1 MKVSTSQ
8 IFERAMTQMSTQQ
21 AKVSDLQTQ
30 LATGKQIVRPSDDPD
45 KAGVIQRLNSASNRL
60 EGYSDNLRAV
70 GSRLDTEEAALMTSE
85 KVLQRIRELAVK
97 ANSETLSQ
105 EDRQI
110 TAKEIQALRDQML
123 SLANSRDS
131 AQNYVFAGSMTRTVH
146 FAEDTTGV
154 IAYQGDDNRV
164 MVDVSDQRQLALNR
178 PGSEAF
184 SSIIRVNTSG
194 ESERVGFFSALD
206 DLAAALNSN
215 DSELVNRGLAEVSDL
230 TQSMALSIAD
240 VGSRMSI
247 ADTQVDAL
255 SETKMRYESMLSEA
269 QDLDYAAA
277 ITKLTAEIM
286 SLEAGQSSFVKISQ
300 LSLFDYIR

>member
-45 KAGVIQRLNSASNRL
+45 KAGIIQRLNSASNRL

-131 AQNYVFAGSMTRTVH
+131 AQNYVFAGSMTRTEP

-206 DLAAALNSN
+206 DLVAALNSN

-247 ADTQVDAL
+247 AETQVDAL
-255 SETKMRYESMLSEA
+255 NETKIRYESMLSEA

>member
-1 MKVSTSQ
+1 M
-8 IFERAMTQMSTQQ
+8 
-21 AKVSDLQTQ
+21 
-30 LATGKQIVRPSDDPD
+30 
-45 KAGVIQRLNSASNRL
+45 
-60 EGYSDNLRAV
+60 
-70 GSRLDTEEAALMTSE
+70 
-85 KVLQRIRELAVK
+85 
-97 ANSETLSQ
+97 
-105 EDRQI
+105 
-110 TAKEIQALRDQML
+110 
-123 SLANSRDS
+123 
-131 AQNYVFAGSMTRTVH
+131 
-146 FAEDTTGV
+146 
-154 IAYQGDDNRV
+154 
-164 MVDVSDQRQLALNR
+164 
-178 PGSEAF
+178 
-184 SSIIRVNTSG
+184 
-194 ESERVGFFSALD
+194 
-206 DLAAALNSN
+206 AALNSN